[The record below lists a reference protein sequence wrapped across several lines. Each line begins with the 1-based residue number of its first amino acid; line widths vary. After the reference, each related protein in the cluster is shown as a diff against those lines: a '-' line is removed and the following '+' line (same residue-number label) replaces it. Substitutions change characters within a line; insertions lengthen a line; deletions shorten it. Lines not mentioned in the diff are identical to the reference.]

1 MKLRNLLAFLILIVA
16 LPGSWLFSQDDD
28 PENPLLPKYDA
39 PPIYLGPV
47 IGYNRSMHS
56 VDLASF
62 DEAICPRFKDGQSNG
77 FFVGFSYEEML
88 GKDAM
93 SSSSSFIFRVLYN
106 SMPAS
111 LEVSEGAIP
120 SLITVVDGNGVPVGE
135 EVINSSTIHT
145 QDINYSMFTAEVMY
159 KLNPIPGLPLGFTVG
174 PTFDFAMTKT
184 QDQRYKLVQP
194 LEAQFRRNQ
203 AAIDQYGYKYVD
215 NDRTIIVKEGDI
227 PSSQGFRF
235 GIKAGMQM
243 ELLAGSWLIVPGVAY
258 NFGVTN
264 LSSAENW
271 RVSALQVG
279 VDFRYAL
286 KF

>member
-1 MKLRNLLAFLILIVA
+1 MKLRSLLAFLILTVV
-16 LPGSWLFSQDDD
+16 LSDVGLLSQ
-28 PENPLLPKYDA
+28 ENPLIPEYEA

-62 DEAICPRFKDGQSNG
+62 NEAICPRFQDGQSNG
-77 FFVGFSYEEML
+77 FFIGFSYEEHL
-88 GKDAM
+88 GKDAKA
-93 SSSSSFIFRVLYN
+93 STSSFIFRVLYN

-111 LEVSEGAIP
+111 LEVSENPVP
-120 SLITVVDGNGVPVGE
+120 SLITVVDANGNPVRE
-135 EVINSSTIHT
+135 DVINSSTLHT
-145 QDINYSMFTAEVMY
+145 QDITYSLVTAEVMY
-159 KLNPIPGLPLGFTVG
+159 KINPVPGLPLGFTVG
-174 PTFDFAMTKT
+174 PTFDFAMTRN

-194 LEAQFRRNQ
+194 LEAQFRYNQ
-203 AAIDQYGYKYVD
+203 EVAEREGYKYVD
-215 NDRTIIVKEGDI
+215 NDRTIIVKEGEI
-227 PSSQGFRF
+227 PNSSGFRF
-235 GIKAGMQM
+235 GIKAGMQL
-243 ELLAGSWLIVPGVAY
+243 ELLAGAWTVVPGVAY
-258 NFGVTN
+258 NFGITN